1 MELGWVCSSSLWL
14 LVLCSLAVKLL
25 HCDLLLTPGLLLHAG
40 LLVLLQSTSPLFLP
54 LPLSTALTG
63 AACWL
68 VLGGALRRKRVPA
81 LGKAVFITGCDSGF
95 GKVAAHHLDSLGLTV
110 YASVLDIR
118 SPGAEELQ
126 QSCSPRLTLLEMD
139 LTRAEDI
146 QRALRFIKARAA
158 RTGLWGLVNNAGFND
173 TIADAELTP
182 LHRFHRCMEVNFF
195 GALEL
200 TKGLLPLLRS
210 SGGRIVTVS
219 SPAGNM
225 PYPCLAAY
233 GASKAALSL
242 LMDTFR
248 CELAP
253 WGIRVSVIFPGYFK
267 TGGRGRLHEAGLLL
281 YQRAG
286 GATPTL
292 ASEGPPHAPP
302 PFKLSPA
309 RIRTRSWFRPRRGGA
324 GLREASRGS
333 RTTALCPC
341 PPREALG

>member
-1 MELGWVCSSSLWL
+1 MHFPVKAWKRLKERTLQAPDRSGRASS
-14 LVLCSLAVKLL
+14 A
-25 HCDLLLTPGLLLHAG
+25 
-40 LLVLLQSTSPLFLP
+40 
-54 LPLSTALTG
+54 
-63 AACWL
+63 
-68 VLGGALRRKRVPA
+68 
-81 LGKAVFITGCDSGF
+81 GCDSGF

-267 TGGRGRLHEAGLLL
+267 TGFTCNPDYWKERMHQLLAALPPDLLEAYGEEYLEEINRQFVAFMKVAVEDLSSVVSSIADALLSAQPRAKYYPGRGLGLMYFIHHYL
-281 YQRAG
+281 
-286 GATPTL
+286 
-292 ASEGPPHAPP
+292 PHTARDL
-302 PFKLSPA
+302 FLKTFFISPA
-309 RIRTRSWFRPRRGGA
+309 LPRA
-324 GLREASRGS
+324 LQPEASPS
-333 RTTALCPC
+333 L
-341 PPREALG
+341 